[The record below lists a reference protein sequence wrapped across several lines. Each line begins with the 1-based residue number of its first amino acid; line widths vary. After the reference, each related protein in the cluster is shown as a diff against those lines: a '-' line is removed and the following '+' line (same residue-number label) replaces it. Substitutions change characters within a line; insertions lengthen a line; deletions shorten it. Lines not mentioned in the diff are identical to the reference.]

1 MRGAVIDSF
10 HSGCGNRNGN
20 RHRTWRCHG
29 ATLCGPAD
37 TVALRRTAEDPAG
50 AAGLTVSSC
59 AGCRWAA
66 ACVPAGLS
74 PGNRR
79 SISAAAAISPDRSK
93 AARTLAASASS
104 LLPWRTSAKHGRHA
118 AGGASGGFPDALYP
132 GPCPATGLPGL
143 AGRRRVHTAR
153 GRAAPAAA
161 SLSRLDG
168 ELEKPA
174 DGARVRHVHDACGT
188 VTRHIR
194 DS

>member
-20 RHRTWRCHG
+20 RHRRWRCHG

-118 AGGASGGFPDALYP
+118 AAGASSGFPDALYP
-132 GPCPATGLPGL
+132 GPCPAHARPPACRVWPGGGGCIRPGGEPHPPPLRCPDWTGNWRNQRTAPERDTSTTH
-143 AGRRRVHTAR
+143 AGQ
-153 GRAAPAAA
+153 
-161 SLSRLDG
+161 
-168 ELEKPA
+168 
-174 DGARVRHVHDACGT
+174 
-188 VTRHIR
+188 
-194 DS
+194 